1 MSTPASITITPVFV
15 ADLLAEGERMP
26 VYVHVIDH
34 PDARV
39 LVDTGM
45 TELHPAAADLDPRL
59 RPLSEQDFNLAG
71 IDIVVNTHL
80 HFDHCGGNHL
90 FAGRPIY
97 VQRRELADAR
107 SEDDY
112 TIREWVEAPGVR
124 YVPVDG
130 ELELLPG
137 LRLVPAPGH
146 TRGMQVV
153 VVETGGRSIVV
164 GGGVAVRC
172 GGLDEPHPEGQ
183 LRVRGARPRA
193 GLARARARAVA
204 TPHRLR
210 RHAGAPGAS
219 TCEWRAP
226 VIAGWPTAQA
236 RPRRPQRSDPDTLTS
251 K

>member
-1 MSTPASITITPVFV
+1 MKKKITITPVRV

-45 TELHPAAADLDPRL
+45 TELHPAVADLDPRL
-59 RPLSEQDFNLAG
+59 LPLSKQDF
-71 IDIVVNTHL
+71 V
-80 HFDHCGGNHL
+80 

-97 VQRRELADAR
+97 VQRLELDDAR
-107 SEDDY
+107 SKDDY
-112 TIREWVEAPGVR
+112 TIREWVDAPGVR

-153 VVETGGRSIVV
+153 VVETGGRPVVV
-164 GGGVAVRC
+164 GGDVAVWF
-172 GGLDEPHPEGQ
+172 GELDEPHTEGQ
-183 LRVRGARPRA
+183 LRVRALDPELVWLTHVDEPWRPHHEA
-193 GLARARARAVA
+193 
-204 TPHRLR
+204 
-210 RHAGAPGAS
+210 
-219 TCEWRAP
+219 
-226 VIAGWPTAQA
+226 
-236 RPRRPQRSDPDTLTS
+236 
-251 K
+251 